1 MSKVPYPLHWN
12 RHHPLFT
19 IEDFDDDG
27 IPFLLSLEGTVHLLV
42 VDRHIWKNW
51 QLSVVR
57 KRVHRSL

>member
-1 MSKVPYPLHWN
+1 MSKVLYPLHWN
-12 RHHPLFT
+12 RRHPLFT

-57 KRVHRSL
+57 ERVHRNL